1 MTPAAPPLVV
11 LKVGGN
17 TGLLEGALGDL
28 PGLLAHGQIR
38 AVLVHGGGPAISRLM
53 ERLALPVAFRG
64 GLRVTDADAL
74 DAAVMVLRGQVNTAV
89 VASLIRLGVRAVGLS
104 GVDAG
109 LVRAEPHADAA
120 LGLVGQAGEVR
131 PELLH
136 LLLERGMVPCV
147 APLALDGRGVLRN
160 LNADT
165 MCGALAGA
173 LSARWTI
180 FLTDVPGVLRGDGR
194 IAERL
199 SPAEV
204 EGLIANGEISGG
216 MIPKVRACLDALRYG
231 ASAVYIA
238 DGRGRGVLAELV
250 GKGNA
255 VGTLIA
261 E

>member
-1 MTPAAPPLVV
+1 M
-11 LKVGGN
+11 
-17 TGLLEGALGDL
+17 
-28 PGLLAHGQIR
+28 
-38 AVLVHGGGPAISRLM
+38 
-53 ERLALPVAFRG
+53 
-64 GLRVTDADAL
+64 
-74 DAAVMVLRGQVNTAV
+74 

-109 LVRAEPHADAA
+109 FVRAEPHADAT

-136 LLLERGMVPCV
+136 MLLEHGMVPCV
-147 APLALDGRGVLRN
+147 APLALDTGGELRN

-173 LSARWTI
+173 LAAKWTI
-180 FLTDVPGVLRGDGR
+180 FLTDVPGVLRGDGSL
-194 IAERL
+194 AERL
-199 SPAEV
+199 SPAGV
-204 EGLIANGEISGG
+204 ETLIANGEISGG
-216 MIPKVRACLDALRYG
+216 MIPKVRACLDALRHG

-238 DGRGRGVLAELV
+238 DGRRRGVLAELF
-250 GKGNA
+250 GDGNT